1 MLPIK
6 ISFTIT
12 IAIIAVVSLSSLGE
26 AMKPE
31 RNSPSVS
38 VSKNTD
44 TKNTDTKNT
53 DQWEITPE
61 REAAALKFAELHHPE
76 LVQLLEALREID
88 QKQFHKAVEEIFRV
102 SEKLARN
109 KSRFPER
116 YDLALKAWK
125 LTSRLNL
132 LVASL
137 PMASD
142 YEASMQDIKKAY
154 TRKLEIQIQ
163 LLEMEEVAAR
173 KRLERIQES
182 IASSKSDQQ
191 ETIDKQLQRIRKM
204 YPPEKTEKQAKQ

>member
-1 MLPIK
+1 MRIK
-6 ISFTIT
+6 SLFNIT
-12 IAIIAVVSLSSLGE
+12 IAIVAVVSLSNLGE

-31 RNSPSVS
+31 RNSSSVS
-38 VSKNTD
+38 VSKNTNSN
-44 TKNTDTKNT
+44 NTNSNNA

-88 QKQFHKAVEEIFRV
+88 QKQFRKAIEEIFRV
-102 SEKLARN
+102 SEKLARS
-109 KSRFPER
+109 KSRNPER
-116 YDLALKAWK
+116 YDLELKAWK

-142 YEASMQDIKKAY
+142 YDAAMQNIKKAY
-154 TRKLEIQIQ
+154 TRKLEIQIK

-182 IASSKSDQQ
+182 IASSQSDQ
-191 ETIDKQLQRIRKM
+191 EENINKQLQRIRKM
-204 YPPEKTEKQAKQ
+204 YPPDKTEKQAKQ